1 MLLFSL
7 TTIKSQKEPSRF
19 FLFSWVTID
28 GYKTGIFYNNKN
40 SYAPLKELT
49 THLLEKKITINKNPI
64 PLTRCTT
71 QFRESKGID
80 HITIIINQFKYIDI

>member
-49 THLLEKKITINKNPI
+49 THLLEKKLQSIKTQY
-64 PLTRCTT
+64 PLRGV
-71 QFRESKGID
+71 QPNLE
-80 HITIIINQFKYIDI
+80 NQKA